1 MSRPT
6 ARLTHRPSRVMKRL
20 IIPLAGLA
28 IAGLSLTA
36 CGSTTTV
43 TRNVPGPVVTKTV
56 TKTQIVIKTVKVKTT
71 VTAPAAAAVPA
82 PAASTAPAAFTCAV
96 MSGAGGATGLE
107 ARVWG
112 PLNYQGSIAI
122 SFSDGSADVFPGVT
136 ASMSSGGVAWVPIPP
151 ADVGASA
158 EPSQCSVS
166 S

>member
-1 MSRPT
+1 
-6 ARLTHRPSRVMKRL
+6 MKKL
-20 IIPLAGLA
+20 IITFAGLA

-56 TKTQIVIKTVKVKTT
+56 PGPVVTKTVIKTVKVK
-71 VTAPAAAAVPA
+71 VTAAAPAAAAAVPA
-82 PAASTAPAAFTCAV
+82 PIKSTAPAVPFTCAV
-96 MSGAGGATGLE
+96 MSGMGGATNLE

-112 PLNYQGSIAI
+112 PETYSGPIFI
-122 SFSDGSADVFPGVT
+122 SFSDGSGDGFPGL
-136 ASMSSGGVAWVPIPP
+136 SGEMSDGLAWVPIPP